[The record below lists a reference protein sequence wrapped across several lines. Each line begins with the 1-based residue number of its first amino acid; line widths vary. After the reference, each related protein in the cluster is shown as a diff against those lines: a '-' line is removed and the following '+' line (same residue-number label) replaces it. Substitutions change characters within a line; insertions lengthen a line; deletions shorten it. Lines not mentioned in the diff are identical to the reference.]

1 MVRYFFLLEDHILII
16 WSSQR
21 PLFLSPRGYSHTS
34 FAQKC
39 ERLIRYLGYPLT
51 RNMRRYTQKLRP
63 NTPNSTSLTTGNSSD
78 STLVILLLLTH
89 CSSRNLSTW
98 AKNGVLMLNTCL
110 TVRQG
115 DSNSHTDKGWEK
127 FTDYVIR
134 MVDEYGGAN
143 LSSPDAPGGT
153 GFGRGVVFLAWG
165 AQAAKRVVGLDQV
178 IFSFPFSFD
187 FPSRSNFSFCILF
200 RKNT

>member
-1 MVRYFFLLEDHILII
+1 MLII

-39 ERLIRYLGYPLT
+39 ERLIRYLGLPLT
-51 RNMRRYTQKLRP
+51 HTLRRYTPKLRL
-63 NTPNSTSLTTGNSSD
+63 NIPNSMSLTTGDSSH
-78 STLVILLLLTH
+78 SSIAILLLLTH
-89 CSSRNLSTW
+89 CSFRNLSTW
-98 AKNGVLMLNTCL
+98 AENGVLMLNTCL

-115 DSNSHTDKGWEK
+115 NSNSHADKGWEK
-127 FTDYVIR
+127 FTDYVIQ

-143 LSSPDAPGGT
+143 LSSPDASGGT

-165 AQAAKRVVGLDQV
+165 AHAAKRIAGLDKV
-178 IFSFPFSFD
+178 IFSFPFSTD
-187 FPSRSNFSFCILF
+187 FPVEITIYLFFSEQTPDPQE
-200 RKNT
+200 RGK